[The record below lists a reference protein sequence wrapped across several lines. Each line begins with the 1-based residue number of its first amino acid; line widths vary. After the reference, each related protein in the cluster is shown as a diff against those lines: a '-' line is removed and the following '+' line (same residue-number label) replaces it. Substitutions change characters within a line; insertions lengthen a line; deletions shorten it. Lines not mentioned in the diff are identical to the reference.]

1 MAIVKMNKFTLLAFE
16 SMREKILEELQKFEG
31 VEFINLQKDEL
42 LEENLHLKDLDK
54 DVVLSDYS
62 KYEENLSK
70 LKFSLEFLRNYV
82 PPKSA
87 LKAMKEGKK
96 EMTFGELKKRVE
108 GSNWQELYTEIKERE
123 QRIATIDSEISKLKT
138 EIEGLEP
145 WSPLD
150 TPFEDL
156 KNTKYSSIFIGSV
169 VKEVESAF
177 IKELEASTFQV
188 YTEIINRDSKNTY
201 FLAISHKDYKETTV
215 DVLKRFGFSQISFS
229 YSASPLKVIST
240 LKDDISTLMEERAK
254 IVAEVKAYD
263 DRVAIFEMAYEYFSN
278 LLIRMEA
285 PKNFLKTGRVVAIA
299 GWNTIES
306 NDELSKTIKQ
316 ALGDSFYLSFEE
328 VEEKDIE
335 DVPIKLKNNVI
346 ARNFENITEMYSM
359 PRYNE
364 IDPTPLLAPF
374 YLIFF
379 GMMVADIGYG
389 ALVLVGTLLAKAL
402 FKLDEGKKKMI
413 NFFFWLSLPTILFG
427 FIFGSFFGDII
438 PMTPIIHPINDI
450 NTVLLLSV
458 AMGVVQIFFGL
469 GIKAYMLIRK
479 GDPLGAFYDVGS
491 WVITLVGAGLFGAGS
506 MIGLSAAGVSM
517 AKYAM
522 FGGMLLIILTQGR
535 QIKNYGA
542 RVGAGLYAL
551 YGITGYIGDLVSYTR
566 LMALGLAGGQLANSL
581 NLIIRMFPGWA
592 IFVLGPIFFIL
603 FHLFNIFLSLL
614 GAYVH
619 TCRLQYVEYFSKF
632 YEGGGRAFSP
642 FRMLNN
648 YVQIKRD

>member
-16 SMREKILEELQKFEG
+16 SMRERILEELQKFEG
-31 VEFINLQKDEL
+31 VEFINLQREEL
-42 LEENLHLKDLDK
+42 LEENQHLRDLSKDS
-54 DVVLSDYS
+54 VLSDYS
-62 KYEENLSK
+62 KYEESLSK
-70 LKFSLEFLRNYV
+70 IKFSLEFLKNYI

-87 LKAMKEGKK
+87 LKAMKEGKR

-108 GSNWQELYTEIKERE
+108 DSNWQELYSEVKERE
-123 QRIATIDSEISKLKT
+123 QRIAAIDSEISKYKT

-150 TPFEDL
+150 ASFEDL
-156 KNTKYSSIFIGSV
+156 KNTKYSSVFIGSV
-169 VKEVESAF
+169 AKEVEAALE
-177 IKELEASTFQV
+177 KELEDVVGQV
-188 YTEIINRDSKNTY
+188 YYEVINRDSKSTY
-201 FLAISHKDYKETTV
+201 LLTISHRDKKEALLES
-215 DVLKRFGFSQISFS
+215 LKRFGFSQLTAN
-229 YSASPLKVIST
+229 YTASPLKAISDLNDDITT
-240 LKDDISTLMEERAK
+240 LKEERAR
-254 IVAEVKAYD
+254 IVEEVKGYED
-263 DRVAIFEMAYEYFSN
+263 GLVVFEMAYEYFSN

-299 GWNTIES
+299 GWNTADS
-306 NDELSKTIKQ
+306 NEELQKTIKQ
-316 ALGDSFYLSFEE
+316 TLGDSYYLSFEE
-328 VEEKDIE
+328 VQEKDIE
-335 DVPIKLKNNVI
+335 DVPIKLKNNIV
-346 ARNFENITEMYSM
+346 ARNFESITEMYSM

-389 ALVLVGTLLAKAL
+389 ALVLVGTLLAKGL

-413 NFFFWLSLPTILFG
+413 NFFFWLSLPTMFFG
-427 FIFGSFFGDII
+427 LIFGSFFGDII
-438 PMTPIIHPINDI
+438 PMTPIIHPIQDI
-450 NTVLLLSV
+450 NTVLILSV
-458 AMGVVQIFFGL
+458 AMGVIQIFFGL
-469 GIKAYMLIRK
+469 GIKAYMMIRI

-491 WVITLVGAGLFGAGS
+491 WLITLIGAGLFGAGS
-506 MIGLSAAGVSM
+506 MIGLSSAGINT

-592 IFVLGPIFFIL
+592 LIVLGPIFFIL

>member
-16 SMREKILEELQKFEG
+16 SMRERILEELQKFEG
-31 VEFINLQKDEL
+31 VEFINLQREEL
-42 LEENLHLKDLDK
+42 LEENQHLKDLSK
-54 DVVLSDYS
+54 DSVLSDYS
-62 KYEENLSK
+62 KYEESLSK
-70 LKFSLEFLRNYV
+70 IKFSLEFLKNYI

-108 GSNWQELYTEIKERE
+108 DSNWQELYSEVKERE
-123 QRIATIDSEISKLKT
+123 QRIAAIDSEISKYKT

-150 TPFEDL
+150 ASFEDL
-156 KNTKYSSIFIGSV
+156 KSTKYSSVFIGSV
-169 VKEVESAF
+169 AKEVEAALE
-177 IKELEASTFQV
+177 KELEDVVGQV
-188 YTEIINRDSKNTY
+188 YFEVINRDSKSTY
-201 FLAISHKDYKETTV
+201 LLAISHIDKRETLLES
-215 DVLKRFGFSQISFS
+215 LKRFGFSQLVAN
-229 YSASPLKVIST
+229 YTASPPKIISD
-240 LKDDISTLMEERAK
+240 LNDDITALKEERAR
-254 IVAEVKAYD
+254 IVDEVKGYD
-263 DRVAIFEMAYEYFSN
+263 DRLAVFEMTYEYFSN
-278 LLIRMEA
+278 LLVRMEA

-299 GWNTIES
+299 GWNTAES
-306 NDELSKTIKQ
+306 NEELEKTIKQ
-316 ALGDSFYLSFEE
+316 TLGDNYYMSFEE

-335 DVPIKLKNNVI
+335 DVPIKLKNNI
-346 ARNFENITEMYSM
+346 MARNFESITEMYSM

-379 GMMVADIGYG
+379 GMMVADVGYG
-389 ALVLVGTLLAKAL
+389 ALVLAGTLLAKRF
-402 FKLDEGKKKMI
+402 FKLDESKKKMI
-413 NFFFWLSLPTILFG
+413 NFFFWLSLPTMLFG
-427 FIFGSFFGDII
+427 LIFGSFFGDIV
-438 PMTPIIHPINDI
+438 PMTPIIHPIKDI
-450 NTVLLLSV
+450 NTVLILSV
-458 AMGVVQIFFGL
+458 AMGVIQIFFGL
-469 GIKAYMLIRK
+469 GIKAYMMIRI
-479 GDPLGAFYDVGS
+479 GDPMGAFYDVGS
-491 WVITLVGAGLFGAGS
+491 WLITLIGAGLFGAGS
-506 MIGLSAAGVSM
+506 MIGLSAAGVNL

-535 QIKNYGA
+535 QIKHYGA

-592 IFVLGPIFFIL
+592 LIVLGPVFFIL